1 MKKTKLGFAL
11 CGSFCTHKDA
21 LLVLRDLA
29 VDYDVIPILSFT
41 AAETDT
47 RFGTAALLRETLTGI
62 CGRPPVQTIAEAEK
76 FGPSQPL
83 DQLLLCPCTGNT
95 LAKLAHGVT
104 DTPVTMSAKAHLRC
118 DRPVLIAL
126 ASNDAMSAN
135 LGNIGTLLNRKNVY
149 IVPMRQD
156 DPGSKPHSLVA
167 DFGKIRGCL
176 SAMSEGRQLR
186 PLFLEG

>member
-1 MKKTKLGFAL
+1 MNKQKLGFAM
-11 CGSFCTHKDA
+11 CGSFCTHKNA
-21 LLVLRDLA
+21 LLVLRELT

-47 RFGTAALLRETLTGI
+47 RFGTASLLRETLTGI
-62 CGRPPVQTIAEAEK
+62 CGCPPVQTIAEAEK

-83 DQLLLCPCTGNT
+83 DLLFLCPCTGNT

-104 DTPVTMSAKAHLRC
+104 DTPVTMAAKAHLRC

-149 IVPMRQD
+149 FVPMRQD
-156 DPGSKPHSLVA
+156 DPVSKPHSLVA
-167 DFGKIRGCL
+167 DFTKSRDCL
-176 SAMSEGRQLR
+176 TAMKEGRQCR
-186 PLFLEG
+186 PLFLES